1 MRKGEDILAY
11 QDIPWPCDGTI
22 QGCIFQLYSNNQNLI
37 DMVEV
42 MLADA
47 PLTEPQKYRKI
58 IHRQQLIWH
67 PDKFQQRTGD
77 RLEPKDKDKIL
88 ITVQHLSQA
97 LNKALEKCDLA

>member
-1 MRKGEDILAY
+1 
-11 QDIPWPCDGTI
+11 
-22 QGCIFQLYSNNQNLI
+22 
-37 DMVEV
+37 MVEV

-47 PLTEPQKYRKI
+47 PLTEPGKYRKI

-67 PDKFQQRTGD
+67 PDKFTQRTGD

-97 LNKALEKCDLA
+97 LNKALEKCDYA